1 MNNFSISKALGEGW
15 RKTWKHF
22 WTFLGFFL
30 ILIGATMAISFLS
43 ALLFRM
49 PIISGLIVFSLQ
61 ILTVFVN
68 LVLLLAFLRIARG
81 ENLVFDSLIDGFGD
95 LFSTKGGSASG
106 GKNISF
112 VANFALTGAIYGMI
126 VVLGFFAF
134 IIPGIYLTIKYSQ
147 VLFFVADNKKTLP
160 DCKNMKLSEALRK
173 IFQEYRQ
180 TFHDAGDLMS
190 GAKWRYIVFNAVIF
204 AIALLSVVPGILTLG
219 LGFVFLNIML
229 GIAFA
234 SVYLQLSEKQVA
246 S

>member
-1 MNNFSISKALGEGW
+1 MNNFSISKALDEGW

-81 ENLVFDSLIDGFGD
+81 EKLVFDSLIDGFGE
-95 LFSTKGGSASG
+95 LF
-106 GKNISF
+106 KNISF

-134 IIPGIYLTIKYSQ
+134 IIPGIYLAIKYSQ

-204 AIALLSVVPGILTLG
+204 AIALFSVVPGILTLG

>member
-22 WTFLGFFL
+22 WTFLGFF
-30 ILIGATMAISFLS
+30 IVLIGATMAISFLS
-43 ALLFRM
+43 ALLFWM

-68 LVLLLAFLRIARG
+68 LVLTLAFLRVARG
-81 ENLVFDSLIDGFGD
+81 EKVVFDYLVDEFGE
-95 LFSTKGGSASG
+95 LF
-106 GKNISF
+106 KNISF
-112 VANFALTGAIYGMI
+112 VANFALTGAIYGII
-126 VVLGFFAF
+126 VILGLFAF
-134 IIPGIYLTIKYSQ
+134 IIPGIYLAIKYSQ
-147 VLFFVADNKKTLP
+147 ILYFVADKKKALP

-180 TFHDAGDLMS
+180 TFRDAGDLMS
-190 GAKWRYIVFNAVIF
+190 GAKWRYVVFGVVIF
-204 AIALLSVVPGILTLG
+204 VITLFSIIPGILTLG
-219 LGFVFLNIML
+219 LGLVFLSIML
-229 GIAFA
+229 QIAFA